1 MGDPRRLRKKYTGL
15 MHPWRRETIDA
26 EKEVTTEYSLK
37 NKQEVWRMNSFLR
50 EFKNQAKKL
59 IALKSVQADKERE
72 ALIKRLQQ
80 LGLLSLDAKLDSVL
94 SLSLRDVLERRLQS
108 FIFRKGFARTMLQ
121 ARQFIVHRH
130 VTVAGREI
138 TAPSYM
144 IKKAEEESVQFTG
157 SSSLINP
164 EHPERV
170 PIVKKEKKR
179 KKVEVTHYGTR

>member
-1 MGDPRRLRKKYTGL
+1 

-26 EKEVTTEYSLK
+26 EKALTTEYSLK
-37 NKQEVWRMNSFLR
+37 NKQEIWRMNSFLR
-50 EFKNQAKKL
+50 DFKNQAKKL
-59 IALKSVQADKERE
+59 IALKTVQADKERE

-80 LGLLSLDAKLDSVL
+80 LGLISLDAKLDNVL

-108 FIFRKGFARTMLQ
+108 FVFRRGFARSMSQ

-130 VTVAGREI
+130 VTVDGKEI

-144 IKKAEEESVQFTG
+144 IRKAEEEKIQFTA
-157 SSSLINP
+157 SSALLNP
-164 EHPERV
+164 EHAERV

-179 KKVEVTHYGTR
+179 REPREDTRRQAR